1 MKTVEELEKE
11 QEQYTCYNM
20 KWWELAEQIKDLLI
34 AKALGK

>member
-11 QEQYTCYNM
+11 QEHYDCYSM
-20 KWWELAEQIKDLLI
+20 KWWELEEQIKDLLI